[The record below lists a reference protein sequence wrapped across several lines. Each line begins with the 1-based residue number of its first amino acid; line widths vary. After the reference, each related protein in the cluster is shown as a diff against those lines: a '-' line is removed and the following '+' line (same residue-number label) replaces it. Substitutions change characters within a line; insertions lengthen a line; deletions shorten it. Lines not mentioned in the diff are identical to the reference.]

1 MACLEMDEPELRR
14 IAREER
20 AADAMYSLGI
30 MYSTG
35 QGVPLDYIQA
45 HKWFNLA
52 AMMGNGE
59 AREWRG
65 QLAAEMNQTQIAEAQ
80 KEARAW
86 LGRDKTN
93 GGEPKQNIA

>member
-1 MACLEMDEPELRR
+1 MACLAKGETELRR
-14 IAREER
+14 MAREDR

-35 QGVPLDYIQA
+35 QGVPLDLVQA

-59 AREWRG
+59 ARQWRG
-65 QLAAEMNQTQIAEAQ
+65 QLAAEMNQTDIAEAQ
-80 KEARAW
+80 KQARAW
-86 LGRDKTN
+86 LGRGDAQRN
-93 GGEPKQNIA
+93 GAA

>member
-1 MACLEMDEPELRR
+1 MACLELAEPELRR
-14 IAREER
+14 LARKDR

-35 QGVPLDYIQA
+35 QGVPLDLVQA

-59 AREWRG
+59 ARQWRG
-65 QLAAEMNQTQIAEAQ
+65 QLAAEMNQTDIAEAQ
-80 KEARAW
+80 KQARAW
-86 LGRDKTN
+86 LYP
-93 GGEPKQNIA
+93 EPRPTSDDAA

>member
-1 MACLEMDEPELRR
+1 MACLDMGEPELRR
-14 IAREER
+14 MAREDR

-35 QGVPLDYIQA
+35 QGVPLDLVQA

-59 AREWRG
+59 ARQWRG
-65 QLAAEMNQTQIAEAQ
+65 HLAAEMNQNDIAEAQ

-86 LGRDKTN
+86 LYKDKKPVN
-93 GGEPKQNIA
+93 GGGA

>member
-1 MACLEMDEPELRR
+1 MACLEMGEMELRR
-14 IAREER
+14 LAREDR

-35 QGVPLDYIQA
+35 QGVSLDYIQA

-65 QLAAEMNQTQIAEAQ
+65 QLADEMNQSDIAEAQ

-86 LGRDKTN
+86 LHKDQVQTA
-93 GGEPKQNIA
+93 I

>member
-1 MACLEMDEPELRR
+1 MACLDMGEPELRR
-14 IAREER
+14 LAREDR

-35 QGVPLDYIQA
+35 QGVPLDLVQA

-59 AREWRG
+59 ARQWRG
-65 QLAAEMNQTQIAEAQ
+65 QLAAEMNQTDIAEAQ

-86 LGRDKTN
+86 LQR
-93 GGEPKQNIA
+93 GEPQSVA

>member
-1 MACLEMDEPELRR
+1 MACLDFGEPELRR
-14 IAREER
+14 LAREDR

-35 QGVPLDYIQA
+35 QGVPLDYVQA

-59 AREWRG
+59 ARQWRG
-65 QLAAEMNQTQIAEAQ
+65 QLAAEMNQTDIAEAQ
-80 KEARAW
+80 KQARAW
-86 LGRDKTN
+86 LHRDTALSN
-93 GGEPKQNIA
+93 GAA

>member
-1 MACLEMDEPELRR
+1 MKMACLDFGEPELRR
-14 IAREER
+14 LAREDR

-35 QGVPLDYIQA
+35 QGVPLDYVQA

-59 AREWRG
+59 ARQWRG
-65 QLAAEMNQTQIAEAQ
+65 QLAAEMNQTDIAEAQ
-80 KEARAW
+80 KQARAW
-86 LGRDKTN
+86 IYKGKPASS
-93 GGEPKQNIA
+93 ESQA

>member
-1 MACLEMDEPELRR
+1 MACLELAEPELRR
-14 IAREER
+14 LAREDR

-35 QGVPLDYIQA
+35 QGVPLDYVQA

-59 AREWRG
+59 ARQWRG
-65 QLAAEMNQTQIAEAQ
+65 QLAAEMNQTDIAEAQ
-80 KEARAW
+80 KQARAW
-86 LGRDKTN
+86 LYPA
-93 GGEPKQNIA
+93 PKPAPDSAA